1 MAAGARCC
9 KVAAFCCIRRS
20 GRNQTARAP
29 SRIRRVAPRSP
40 PDSLARAEARGEVLA
55 TREARDEVLESRE
68 ARVEVLVTRDGDV
81 LDDD

>member
-9 KVAAFCCIRRS
+9 KVAACCCTRRS
-20 GRNQTARAP
+20 GRNPTARAL
-29 SRIRRVAPRSP
+29 SRIRHVAPRSP

-68 ARVEVLVTRDGDV
+68 ARGDVLVTRDGDV